1 MPIKILMSCLGLWLM
16 LTSAFADGSVIENV
30 DTHDWPLLTIDY
42 KCPELPLDDAYVTV
56 SGIDRKIQAKK
67 IQKIQ
72 ETKQQYLLIA
82 IDTSRSL
89 TPEYLS
95 AIKFSIQDYVKHVNE
110 GHHIAILSFNDSIQL
125 HSPFT
130 TDKKQLVD
138 SLEMIKQGGGKT
150 ELFGTIDS
158 AISLIQTNN
167 GEKSLLVITDGH
179 DEGTA
184 RDTSAIIKKSVENG
198 IVIHVV
204 GLPDK
209 GAKNE
214 PFLNVVKK
222 FADDTKGGYEYCASP
237 LSISSSIISI
247 LNRRNKDSVDRY
259 KIVLDLGDVPF
270 QKAGDTEFVLTET
283 SGNATKTAKFSVA
296 VPESAVK
303 LFGYDK
309 KYVYVAGAGAV
320 VLLILFCFL
329 LARKKRPEPM
339 QELQPVPS
347 ENNEI
352 SGFVMEFYSIG
363 MTFPLPYGRVTIGAS
378 KDNAIILEEPTVSRH
393 HAALE
398 ITKDGCKIEDLKST
412 NGIYVN
418 GSRISRPMFLKPGDK
433 LHFGKAAAIFRQIA
447 SANQ

>member
-1 MPIKILMSCLGLWLM
+1 MPVKMLMSCLGLLLM
-16 LTSAFADGSVIENV
+16 LTSAFAEDSVIENI
-30 DTHDWPLLTIDY
+30 DTHGWPLLTIDY
-42 KCPELPLDDAYVTV
+42 KRLESPLDDAYVTV
-56 SGIDRKIQAKK
+56 SGIDTKIQAKK
-67 IQKIQ
+67 IQKIL
-72 ETKQQYLLIA
+72 ETQPQYLLIA

-95 AIKFSIQDYVKHVNE
+95 AIKFSIQDYVKHVDA
-110 GHHIAILSFNDSIQL
+110 GQHIAILSFNDSIQL
-125 HSPFT
+125 HSPFS

-138 SLEMIKQGGGKT
+138 SLELIKQGGGKT
-150 ELFGTIDS
+150 ELYGTIDS

-167 GEKSLLVITDGH
+167 GEKSLLIITDGH

-184 RDTSAIIKKSVENG
+184 RDTSAIIKKAVENG

-222 FADDTKGGYEYCASP
+222 FADDTKGGYEYCTSP

-247 LNRRNKDSVDRY
+247 LNRRSKDSVERY
-259 KIVLDLGDVPF
+259 KIVFDLSGVPF
-270 QKAGDTEFVLTET
+270 QNSGDTEFVLTES
-283 SGNATKTAKFSVA
+283 SGNATKTEKFSVA
-296 VPESAVK
+296 VPEFAVK

-309 KYVYVAGAGAV
+309 KYVYAAGAGVAA
-320 VLLILFCFL
+320 LLILLCVL
-329 LARKKRPEPM
+329 LMRKKRPEPVPP
-339 QELQPVPS
+339 PVPT
-347 ENNEI
+347 EKDEV
-352 SGFVMEFYSIG
+352 SGFVMEFYNIG

-378 KDNAIILEEPTVSRH
+378 KDNSIILEEPTVSRH

-398 ITKDGCKIEDLKST
+398 ITNDGCKIEDLKST

-418 GSRISRPMFLKPGDK
+418 ESRISRPVFLKPGDK
-433 LHFGKAAAIFRQIA
+433 LYFGKAEAVFRQIA
-447 SANQ
+447 NANQ